1 MTIPAKF
8 APEAVIIPAFPDVL
22 LNLKL
27 PVTKVLSLF
36 LLSSVRSASNVDT
49 PTALFKDFTS
59 LNEKS
64 STLVIVLPSWTPL
77 IIIDSSSINW
87 PSTSIK
93 LNSVE
98 FVIADLTNPTAP
110 LLAPWIWSE
119 DDNDVI
125 AVPTL
130 IFVKVFIS
138 NIRISY
144 LVELF
149 T

>member
-8 APEAVIIPAFPDVL
+8 APEAVMIPAFQDVL

-64 STLVIVLPSWTPL
+64 STLVIVLPS
-77 IIIDSSSINW
+77 
-87 PSTSIK
+87 
-93 LNSVE
+93 
-98 FVIADLTNPTAP
+98 
-110 LLAPWIWSE
+110 
-119 DDNDVI
+119 
-125 AVPTL
+125 
-130 IFVKVFIS
+130 
-138 NIRISY
+138 
-144 LVELF
+144 
-149 T
+149 